1 VRTPHSPVVPS
12 SARGVIA
19 AEDEALGE
27 CGDCGAVVSYD
38 PESMPAGSS
47 PLCRDCGLAA
57 LGLGIF

>member
-1 VRTPHSPVVPS
+1 MRIPYSPAVLS
-12 SARGVIA
+12 STRGVIA
-19 AEDEALGE
+19 AEGDALGE

-57 LGLGIF
+57 LGLGSF